1 MWLEES
7 GPFGGINSIK
17 MVFYHTWNMNV
28 GLNSFKWM
36 LTNHSEGIAQS
47 ILAANL
53 TMLTAE
59 GELALDK
66 CLILRS
72 VARRLLQDLRART
85 PA

>member
-1 MWLEES
+1 M
-7 GPFGGINSIK
+7 
-17 MVFYHTWNMNV
+17 
-28 GLNSFKWM
+28 GLNSFRDKWM

-47 ILAANL
+47 ILVASL

-59 GELALDK
+59 GELALAK
-66 CLILRS
+66 CLILQS